1 MKLESLN
8 ARLRAIG
15 VPGFTK
21 LGLSSKGEIVIDE
34 VMPNYVAIQ
43 DLFTIVTLLVTDPRT
58 LAKKAH
64 LLMHDHKEC
73 CILAVLVND
82 EYLVTVRQH
91 RLPWM
96 RFLEEFARGW
106 LTHEGP
112 GSEPFQILERELPNL
127 QKLGKVV
134 QVIDRGKFALDTSWR
149 TGKTRIVILRVQTFE
164 PITSAEEFQTLLRQG
179 TGKVIKP
186 VLRHLDE
193 VEEQFEKITN
203 GTNEQDWLQDIH
215 SFSAWS
221 SLSGYL
227 DQQETS
233 ERQEL

>member
-1 MKLESLN
+1 MNLDALN
-8 ARLRAIG
+8 AKLKAIG

-34 VMPNYVAIQ
+34 IMPNYVSIQ
-43 DLFTIVTLLVTDPRT
+43 DLFTIATFLVTDPQT

-64 LLMHDHKEC
+64 LLMHDHKEGC
-73 CILAVLVND
+73 VLAVLVND

-96 RFLEEFARGW
+96 RFLEEFPRGW

-134 QVIDRGKFALDTSWR
+134 QVIDRGKFKLDTSWR
-149 TGKTRIVILRVQTFE
+149 NGKTRIIIVKVQTFE
-164 PITSAEEFQTLLRQG
+164 PITNTEAFQTLLRQE
-179 TGKVIKP
+179 TGRVIKP
-186 VLRHLDE
+186 VLRHIDE
-193 VEEQFEKITN
+193 VWEQFRKITEGIN
-203 GTNEQDWLQDIH
+203 DQEWLQDIH
-215 SFSAWS
+215 SFAAWS
-221 SLSGYL
+221 ALLEYL
-227 DQQETS
+227 NKK
-233 ERQEL
+233 